1 MRGPDKSLVICPP
14 PLWPPGEIPTSTSA
28 TLESWM
34 GLAEVEVEVAEVEV
48 EVGGS

>member
-1 MRGPDKSLVICPP
+1 MGVPENTPIYDP

-34 GLAEVEVEVAEVEV
+34 RLAEVEVEVAEVKV
-48 EVGGS
+48 EVGGF